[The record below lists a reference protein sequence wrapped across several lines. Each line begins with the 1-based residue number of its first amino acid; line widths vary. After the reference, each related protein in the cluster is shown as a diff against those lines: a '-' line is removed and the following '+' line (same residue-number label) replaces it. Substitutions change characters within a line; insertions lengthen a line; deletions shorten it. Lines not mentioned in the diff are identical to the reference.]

1 MVTRARIIKV
11 ISEKEVQ
18 IEVPMF
24 GLIEEGEGEEQVNE
38 LPNARICTTP
48 GCSPNYKKDD
58 IVLICIED
66 NDLSNPMI
74 MGRLIPDDK
83 TIGTSNAEFDTLE
96 VNKDTTLSKNTTI
109 GEVKPEHIEQLVGV
123 THNIQLQFDTNT
135 NQKIEAMNWMAEQ
148 FNNIIF

>member
-1 MVTRARIIKV
+1 MVTQAIIREV
-11 ISEKEVQ
+11 SSETEVK

-38 LPNARICTTP
+38 FPIARISTTP
-48 GCSPNYKKDD
+48 GCSPNYKIGDT
-58 IVLICIED
+58 VLICIKD
-66 NDLSNPMI
+66 NDLNSPII
-74 MGRLIPDDK
+74 MGRFIPDDK
-83 TIGTSNAEFDTLE
+83 TIGTSNAEFDTLK

-135 NQKIEAMNWMAEQ
+135 NQKIEAMNWMTEQ